1 MNNITPEKNIE
12 LPTVPSSLFDIID
25 DIIDDDFLG
34 SFMITILDNY
44 LDEIK
49 LENDKLFGSIHQLFE
64 SNKIDMN
71 EKNDIYYFFLALYYY
86 YIDETLTYITKNA
99 LVYNYLKMAIE
110 KNNYIAI
117 IFYALVFQCD
127 EPDKQDRLIHSLLD
141 DISKDNKGYLLYQL
155 GKYYYNFDK
164 ERGLFYYNYI
174 VENEIKLEEYTLKVI
189 GDRFYKEKQYENMK
203 YCYIKVIEQKNDLRA
218 VLCSA
223 CSLGRF
229 YYEQKDYENMKKY
242 WNILVNF
249 VESDD
254 DIKSEFIEY
263 VVVGNAIVEGLS
275 KFGKYYQHI
284 EKNYDEMKRCY
295 NIMMNE
301 YSLNYITIDDSKN
314 IDSIYSDMLFHYGK
328 YYQYVEKDYNKMKKF
343 YEEAIENENK
353 DAMKQLGEYY
363 IDTSISMEE
372 DENENKNV
380 SSTSIKNNK
389 NKYHYTYLLF
399 INLFL
404 LFNVLF
410 KCFTIQ

>member
-1 MNNITPEKNIE
+1 MNNITPEKIIE

-25 DIIDDDFLG
+25 DDFLG
-34 SFMITILDNY
+34 RFMLSILENY

-141 DISKDNKGYLLYQL
+141 DISKDNKGYLLYEL
-155 GKYYYNFDK
+155 GEYYYNFDK

-174 VENEIKLEEYTLKVI
+174 VENEVKLEDIYFEII
-189 GDRFYKEKQYENMK
+189 GDKFYKEKH
-203 YCYIKVIEQKNDLRA
+203 
-218 VLCSA
+218 S
-223 CSLGRF
+223 
-229 YYEQKDYENMKKY
+229 ENMKKY
-242 WNILVNF
+242 WNILLNF
-249 VESDD
+249 VESDHD
-254 DIKSEFIEY
+254 RKNELIRY
-263 VVVGNAIVEGLS
+263 MVVQNAIAVVLF

-284 EKNYDEMKRCY
+284 EKKYDEMKRCY
-295 NIMMNE
+295 NIMNE
-301 YSLNYITIDDSKN
+301 CSLLNYIKIHNKN
-314 IDSIYSDMLFHYGK
+314 IYSDMLSHYGK
-328 YYQYVEKDYNKMKKF
+328 YYQYVEKDYNKMKKI

-353 DAMKQLGEYY
+353 DAMKQHGEYY
-363 IDTSISMEE
+363 IDTSIGMEK
-372 DENENKNV
+372 DENEKENDNKKLENV
-380 SSTSIKNNK
+380 SSTSNKNNK
-389 NKYHYTYLLF
+389 
-399 INLFL
+399 
-404 LFNVLF
+404 
-410 KCFTIQ
+410 